1 MIPNKIFV
9 QKDQINI
16 EGKDCLKNIY
26 GGKKDLDEITCNWK
40 KFCKLDELN
49 KKLD

>member
-1 MIPNKIFV
+1 MN
-9 QKDQINI
+9 DQINI

-26 GGKKDLDEITCNWK
+26 GSMKDLGKITCNWK

-49 KKLD
+49 KIELIKFLL